1 MPARPHLVIAS
12 EQRLDAGLAARVQF
26 DLDALGRPYSRLA
39 KHFATTTIVARTA
52 DVPNISGPVTISAL
66 PEFRGVSGMLRHGW
80 KAYRAGRQVLRDAD
94 LLLIPVPSF
103 ATLPLWLAARATG
116 TAWLAHVV
124 GDAGEVPRTIGM
136 RGAGLWGRLS
146 TMISRRQVNGA
157 VGAWFVTSE
166 ALQGVYEPHP
176 VSLVASNVSITDEW
190 FAAPR
195 PRQPGQACRLVFVGS
210 LERPYKGLDVLL
222 RALSEIGRADTW
234 HLDVV
239 GDGARRSQLM
249 QLSESLQLD
258 DQVTWHGNVD
268 RESVRKLLQ
277 HGHVFVMPSLTEG
290 LPRALVEAMACGL
303 ACVGTRVG
311 GIPELLPEE
320 ALVRPG
326 DTNELAAAVLRLI
339 TDEERRFTAA
349 NRCHSDS
356 RLYAK
361 AAIDQRI
368 EEFAAKV
375 VTTVEQR

>member
-1 MPARPHLVIAS
+1 MPVRPHLVIAS
-12 EQRLDAGLAARVQF
+12 EQRLDAGLAAKVQS
-26 DLDALGRPYSRLA
+26 DLDALGRPYSRLGN
-39 KHFATTTIVARTA
+39 HFATTTIVARSP
-52 DVPNISGPVTISAL
+52 DVSEISGPVTVRSL
-66 PEFRGVSGMLRHGW
+66 PDFRGVAGMLRHGW

-116 TAWLAHVV
+116 TPWVAHVV
-124 GDAGEVPRTIGM
+124 GDAGVVPRTIGM
-136 RGAGLWGRLS
+136 RAAGLWGRLS
-146 TMISRRQVNGA
+146 AMISRRQVNGA

-166 ALQGVYEPHP
+166 ALQGGYEPHP

-195 PRQPGQACRLVFVGS
+195 PRQPGQQCRLVFVGS

-222 RALSEIGRADTW
+222 SALSEVGRPETW

-239 GDGARRSQLM
+239 GDGALRSQM
-249 QLSESLQLD
+249 MRLSKSLQLD
-258 DQVTWHGNVD
+258 GQVTWHGQVD
-268 RESVRKLLQ
+268 RESVRNLLQ

-311 GIPELLPEE
+311 GIPELLPAE
-320 ALVRPG
+320 ALVKPG
-326 DTNELAAAVLRLI
+326 DTSELAAAVSRLI
-339 TDEERRFTAA
+339 TDEEHRFAAA
-349 NRCHSDS
+349 NRCNSES

-368 EEFAAKV
+368 DEFAAQV
-375 VTTVEQR
+375 VASVSRR

>member
-1 MPARPHLVIAS
+1 MPVRPHLVIAS
-12 EQRLDAGLAARVQF
+12 EQRLDAGLAAKVQS
-26 DLDALGRPYSRLA
+26 DLDALGRPYSRLGN
-39 KHFATTTIVARTA
+39 HFATTTIVARSP
-52 DVPNISGPVTISAL
+52 DVSEISGPVTVRSL
-66 PEFRGVSGMLRHGW
+66 PDFRGVAGMLRHGW

-116 TAWLAHVV
+116 TPWVAHVV
-124 GDAGEVPRTIGM
+124 GDAGVVPRTIGM

-146 TMISRRQVNGA
+146 TMISRRQVKGA

-195 PRQPGQACRLVFVGS
+195 PRQPGQPCRLVFVGS